1 MTKSSPSPYHLD
13 TAELNWQQDNMP
25 EAKDFGDI
33 YFLLQQGLE
42 ESRYVF
48 LQHNQLQQR
57 WQQLKAFEHFSI
69 GETGFGTG
77 LNFLAAWQLWQQTAH
92 QQAYLHFVSVE
103 KHPLSYH
110 DLERA
115 LSAWPE
121 LAKYAEQL
129 LAHYPVLTA
138 GYHLLKFDQGRISLH
153 LLLGDGIE
161 GFEQLRSND
170 HPQWMTHSHTTIDA
184 WFLDGFAPA
193 KNPDLWND
201 RLYALIADLSGPS
214 TTLATF
220 TAVSSV
226 RRGLSLQGFEIQ
238 KDKGFRKREMLFG
251 RFNPDCRVGNKT
263 IADKSNNKQIN
274 APWYFQQNPVSSGR
288 RVAIIG
294 GGLAGA
300 NCAYALARRGCKVTL
315 VEREKQLALG
325 ASGNPQGMLYTKLST
340 EAGTLNQFTL
350 SSYLY
355 ALRFYRLW
363 QQEYD
368 ISAEHVDFCGVL
380 QLATN
385 AKEQRLVPLI
395 QQAFANY
402 PELVQCV
409 DQYQASEL
417 AGIDI
422 QLPGWFFPKAGWVS
436 PVHLCQSLCSH
447 PNIELINHQAVIKLE
462 QQDQQWQLSGDDKA
476 ILQTDSVIIA
486 NSRDALQFEQ
496 SQSIPAKA
504 IRGQITLLESS
515 TISSQLKTVICHEG
529 YVTPAINNV
538 HNLGATFDNG
548 DTDTAIRSEDHQRNL
563 DSLQKSVPS
572 LLSNH
577 KAIAANKLSGRAGLR
592 TTSPDYLPIV
602 GPLHH
607 QQQFLQDYALLRKN
621 AHSDIITPGSYYPNL
636 YINIAHGSRGLT
648 STPLC
653 SELIAAMICAE
664 PLPLPRH
671 LVRAL
676 NPARFVI
683 RDLIRNKV

>member
-1 MTKSSPSPYHLD
+1 MPEQLPSPYHLD
-13 TAELNWQQDNMP
+13 TARLNWQQDNVP

-57 WQQLKAFEHFSI
+57 WQQLKPFEHFSI

-92 QQAYLHFVSVE
+92 QEAHLHFVSVE
-103 KHPLSYH
+103 KHPLTYN
-110 DLERA
+110 DLERS

-121 LAKYAEQL
+121 LADYAGQL
-129 LAHYPVLTA
+129 LAHYPTLTA
-138 GYHLLKFDQGRISLH
+138 GYHLLKFDHGRISLH

-170 HPQWMTHSHTTIDA
+170 HPQWMAQNHNTIDA
-184 WFLDGFAPA
+184 WFLDGFSPA
-193 KNPDLWND
+193 KNPELWND
-201 RLYALIADLSGPS
+201 RLYALMADLSGPT

-220 TAVSSV
+220 TAVGTV

-251 RFNPDCRVGNKT
+251 QFNPERRVDDKT
-263 IADKSNNKQIN
+263 VADKSKNKGIT
-274 APWYFQQNPVSSGR
+274 APWYFQQNPVSNGR
-288 RVAIIG
+288 HITIIG
-294 GGLAGA
+294 GGLAGTS
-300 NCAYALARRGCKVTL
+300 CAYALARRGCKVTII
-315 VEREKQLALG
+315 EREKQLASG

-355 ALRFYRLW
+355 ALRFYRQW
-363 QQEYD
+363 QQEHN

-385 AKEQRLVPLI
+385 EKEQRLVPLL
-395 QQAFANY
+395 QQAFASY
-402 PELVQCV
+402 PELIQCV
-409 DQYQASEL
+409 DQHQASEL

-422 QLPGWFFPKAGWVS
+422 QLPGWFFPEAGWIS

-447 PNIELINHQAVIKLE
+447 PNIEVIYHQKVIKLE
-462 QQDQQWQLSGDDKA
+462 QQDQQWQLLDDDKT
-476 ILQTDSVIIA
+476 ILKTDSVVIA

-504 IRGQITLLESS
+504 IRGQITLLETSELS
-515 TISSQLKTVICHEG
+515 AGLKTVICHEG
-529 YVTPAINNV
+529 YVTPAINNT

-548 DTDTAIRSEDHQRNL
+548 DTDTTTRPEDHQRNL
-563 DSLQKSVPS
+563 DSLQRMVPS

-577 KAIAANKLSGRAGLR
+577 KAVAANTLSGRAGLR
-592 TTSPDYLPIV
+592 CTSPDYLPIV
-602 GPLHH
+602 GPLHN
-607 QQQFLQDYALLRKN
+607 QQQFLEDYALLRKN
-621 AHSDIITPGSYYPNL
+621 AHSDIATAGCYHPNL

-671 LVRAL
+671 LVSAL

-683 RDLIRNKV
+683 RDLIRNKL